1 MKHCEFDY
9 YILLRFRENILRIES
24 KVYQYKFLPYKAH
37 IIHVLKIKRL
47 ENFRDKI
54 FSHTLV
60 SLCKWL
66 TCLVQII
73 APRKEK
79 IYF

>member
-1 MKHCEFDY
+1 MKHCELDY
-9 YILLRFRENILRIES
+9 YILLRFRENIES
-24 KVYQYKFLPYKAH
+24 KVYQYKFLLYKSH

-60 SLCKWL
+60 SLSKWL